1 MTQAA
6 HESLGTRTDLF
17 IGGEWRAGSTGDSI
31 EVLDPG
37 TGRPVAVVASGSPD
51 DAVAAVSAA
60 AAAQPEW
67 AARPPRDRSEVLRE
81 CWRLIHVHADEL
93 ARLLVSEQ
101 GKPLAEA
108 RGELDYAAEFFRW
121 NAEETVRIG
130 GRFAPTPSGVNRVL
144 VSHHPVGVVVMVTP
158 WNFPAAM
165 ITRKVAPALGA
176 GNAVVIKPAAETPL
190 TALYLGELMTRAGVP
205 AGVVNIVPSNRPG
218 DWFDAADRPS
228 GDAHDLVHRLD
239 AGRSRAARQG
249 IGPGAQVDDGAR
261 RQRPV
266 RRAGRS
272 RPRRRHRRAR
282 CTPRR
287 ATPARPASRPTG
299 SSCTSRWPASS
310 PTDSPARW
318 PRCASAP
325 GSNRTSQCGPV
336 ISAAAADRLD
346 RTVKE
351 AIAAGAQLVTGG
363 SRPPR
368 DGFFFEPTVLTDVP
382 PDAAI
387 LDQELFGPVAP
398 IVTFSDVDEMVER
411 ANATEMGLAG
421 YVFGP
426 ELGRG
431 LAVAERLQVGMVGL
445 NRGYASDPSAPFGGM
460 KQSGLGREGGLE
472 GIYDFCETQ
481 FVATGW

>member
-1 MTQAA
+1 MTQAT
-6 HESLGTRTDLF
+6 HESLGRRTELF

-60 AAAQPEW
+60 AAAQPGW

-81 CWRLIHVHADEL
+81 CWRLMHVHADEL

-108 RGELDYAAEFFRW
+108 HGELDYAAEFFRW

-130 GRFAPTPSGVNRVL
+130 GRLAPTPSGVNRVL
-144 VSHHPVGVVVMVTP
+144 VSHHPVGVVVMVSP

-218 DWFDAADRPS
+218 DWFDAAI
-228 GDAHDLVHRLD
+228 AH
-239 AGRSRAARQG
+239 
-249 IGPGAQVDDGAR
+249 P
-261 RQRPV
+261 
-266 RRAGRS
+266 
-272 RPRRRHRRAR
+272 
-282 CTPRR
+282 
-287 ATPARPASRPTG
+287 ATRMISFTG
-299 SSCTSRWPASS
+299 STRVGRELLAK
-310 PTDSPARW
+310 
-318 PRCASAP
+318 ASARVLKSTMELGGNAP
-325 GSNRTSQCGPV
+325 FVVLEGADLDVAIEGAMYAKTRHTGQTCVAANRFFVHESLADEFTDRLAGTMAALRVGTGLEPDVQCGPV

-351 AIAAGAQLVTGG
+351 AIAEGAQLVTGG

-368 DGFFFEPTVLTDVP
+368 DGFFFEPTVVTDVP

-398 IVTFSDVDEMVER
+398 IVTFSDVDEMIGR

-481 FVATGW
+481 FIATGW

>member
-6 HESLGTRTDLF
+6 QESLGTRTDLF
-17 IGGEWRAGSTGDSI
+17 IGGEWRSGSTGDSI

-108 RGELDYAAEFFRW
+108 HGELDYAAEFFRW

-130 GRFAPTPSGVNRVL
+130 GRLAPTPSGVNRVL

-218 DWFDAADRPS
+218 DWFDAAIGHPATRMIS
-228 GDAHDLVHRLD
+228 FTGSTRV
-239 AGRSRAARQG
+239 GRELLAKASAA
-249 IGPGAQVDDGAR
+249 GAQVDDGAR
-261 RQRPV
+261 RQRSL
-266 RRAGRS
+266 RRAGRR
-272 RPRRRHRRAR
+272 RPRRRHRRRDVRQDAPHR
-282 CTPRR
+282 P
-287 ATPARPASRPTG
+287 RPASRPTG

-318 PRCASAP
+318 PRCVSAP
-325 GSNRTSQCGPV
+325 ASNRTC
-336 ISAAAADRLD
+336 SAAR
-346 RTVKE
+346 
-351 AIAAGAQLVTGG
+351 
-363 SRPPR
+363 
-368 DGFFFEPTVLTDVP
+368 
-382 PDAAI
+382 
-387 LDQELFGPVAP
+387 
-398 IVTFSDVDEMVER
+398 
-411 ANATEMGLAG
+411 
-421 YVFGP
+421 
-426 ELGRG
+426 
-431 LAVAERLQVGMVGL
+431 
-445 NRGYASDPSAPFGGM
+445 
-460 KQSGLGREGGLE
+460 
-472 GIYDFCETQ
+472 
-481 FVATGW
+481 

>member
-1 MTQAA
+1 M
-6 HESLGTRTDLF
+6 
-17 IGGEWRAGSTGDSI
+17 
-31 EVLDPG
+31 
-37 TGRPVAVVASGSPD
+37 
-51 DAVAAVSAA
+51 SAA

-108 RGELDYAAEFFRW
+108 HGELDYAAEFFRW

-130 GRFAPTPSGVNRVL
+130 GRLAPTPSGVNRVL
-144 VSHHPVGVVVMVTP
+144 VTHHPVGVVVMVTP

-218 DWFDAADRPS
+218 DWFDAAIAHPATRMISFTGSTRVGRELLAKGSARVLKSTMELGGNAPFVVLEGADLDVAIDGAMYAKTRHTGQTCVAANRFFVHQSLAGEFTDRLAGAMAALRVGTGLEPDVAVRP
-228 GDAHDLVHRLD
+228 GDQRRRR
-239 AGRSRAARQG
+239 RSPRPHGEGSDRRGRAAR
-249 IGPGAQVDDGAR
+249 DR
-261 RQRPV
+261 RLASAV
-266 RRAGRS
+266 
-272 RPRRRHRRAR
+272 
-282 CTPRR
+282 
-287 ATPARPASRPTG
+287 AT
-299 SSCTSRWPASS
+299 ASS
-310 PTDSPARW
+310 
-318 PRCASAP
+318 
-325 GSNRTSQCGPV
+325 SN
-336 ISAAAADRLD
+336 
-346 RTVKE
+346 
-351 AIAAGAQLVTGG
+351 
-363 SRPPR
+363 PPC
-368 DGFFFEPTVLTDVP
+368 VTDVP

>member
-130 GRFAPTPSGVNRVL
+130 GRLAPTPSGVNRVL

-190 TALYLGELMTRAGVP
+190 TALYLGELMTRRRGAGGRRQHR
-205 AGVVNIVPSNRPG
+205 AEQPSRRLVRRRDRPPG
-218 DWFDAADRPS
+218 DAN
-228 GDAHDLVHRLD
+228 DLVHRLD
-239 AGRSRAARQG
+239 RVGRELLAK
-249 IGPGAQVDDGAR
+249 
-261 RQRPV
+261 
-266 RRAGRS
+266 
-272 RPRRRHRRAR
+272 
-282 CTPRR
+282 
-287 ATPARPASRPTG
+287 
-299 SSCTSRWPASS
+299 
-310 PTDSPARW
+310 
-318 PRCASAP
+318 ASARVLKSTMELGGNAP
-325 GSNRTSQCGPV
+325 FVVLEGADLDVAIEGAMYAKMRHTGQTCVAANRFFVHESLAGEFTDRLAGAMAALRVGTGLEPDVQCGPV

-351 AIAAGAQLVTGG
+351 AIAEGAQLVTGAAR
-363 SRPPR
+363 RPPR
-368 DGFFFEPTVLTDVP
+368 DGFFFEPTVVTDVP
-382 PDAAI
+382 RDAAI
-387 LDQELFGPVAP
+387 LDQELFGPVAR
-398 IVTFSDVDEMVER
+398 S
-411 ANATEMGLAG
+411 
-421 YVFGP
+421 
-426 ELGRG
+426 
-431 LAVAERLQVGMVGL
+431 
-445 NRGYASDPSAPFGGM
+445 
-460 KQSGLGREGGLE
+460 
-472 GIYDFCETQ
+472 
-481 FVATGW
+481 